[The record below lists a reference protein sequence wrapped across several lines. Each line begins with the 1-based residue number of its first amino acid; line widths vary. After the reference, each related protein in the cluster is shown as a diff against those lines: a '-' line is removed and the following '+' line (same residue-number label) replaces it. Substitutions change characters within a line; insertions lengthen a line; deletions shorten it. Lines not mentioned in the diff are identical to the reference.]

1 MNKHILI
8 IDDEK
13 PQAEALSKLLSKELS
28 DIGYTFEALYTEEA
42 IEEGIKN
49 RYFNLAIID
58 IRMDDFKFDGVD
70 LAREIININPLAKVI
85 IVSSFTSLYM
95 KEIKEIF
102 LTGKVLDWQ
111 EKEPY
116 DTWIPKLVD
125 QIKRYYDGLTID
137 SSETNNAL
145 MSIYA
150 EAKNTTQN
158 YEKGAKF
165 ENFLSLL
172 FQSIGFSFIQKR
184 VVDSTS
190 EIDLII
196 RNDIKDPFLSK
207 FGKYIFLEAKNRSS
221 TPIDKNDYIVF
232 KNKINS
238 SNQLVEL
245 GIIATTSYIAK
256 TVKLEELRSSATLG
270 KIVVLSNDELIR
282 LIEAPNKLSE
292 LKKIIDEQIREVPLV
307 RCH

>member
-1 MNKHILI
+1 MNKHILV

-13 PQAEALSKLLSKELS
+13 PQAEGLSKLLSKRLS
-28 DIGYTFEALYTEEA
+28 DIGYTFEALYNEEDIEDA
-42 IEEGIKN
+42 IEN

-58 IRMDDFKFDGVD
+58 IRMDDFKFNGID
-70 LAREIININPLAKVI
+70 LAKKIIEINPLAKVI

-95 KEIKEIF
+95 KEIKEIL

-111 EKEPY
+111 EKEEY
-116 DTWIPKLVD
+116 DKWIPNLVD
-125 QIKRYYDGLTID
+125 KIQSYYDSLIID

-158 YEKGAKF
+158 YEKGTKF

-172 FQSIGFSFIQKR
+172 FQAIGFSFIQKR
-184 VVDSTS
+184 VVDLTS
-190 EIDLII
+190 EIDLVI

-221 TPIDKNDYIVF
+221 DPINKNDYIVF
-232 KNKINS
+232 KEKINS

-256 TVKLEELRSSATLG
+256 TVKLEELRNSATLG

-282 LIEAPNKLSE
+282 LIEAPDKLSE

-307 RCH
+307 

>member
-13 PQAEALSKLLSKELS
+13 PQAEALSKLLSKNLS
-28 DIGYTFEALYTEEA
+28 DIGYTFEPLYDEDSIENA
-42 IEEGIKN
+42 IEN

-58 IRMDDFKFDGVD
+58 IRMDDFKFNGID
-70 LAREIININPLAKVI
+70 LATKIINVNPLAKII

-95 KEIKEIF
+95 KEIKEIL

-116 DTWIPKLVD
+116 DTWVPKLVEK
-125 QIKRYYDGLTID
+125 IKCYYNKLTID

-172 FQSIGFSFIQKR
+172 FQAIGFSFIQKR
-184 VVDSTS
+184 VMDLTS
-190 EIDLII
+190 EIDLVI

-221 TPIDKNDYIVF
+221 DPINKNDYIVF
-232 KNKINS
+232 KDKMNS

-256 TVKLEELRSSATLG
+256 TVRLEELRSSSTLG

-282 LIEAPNKLSE
+282 LIEAPDKLSE
-292 LKKIIDEQIREVPLV
+292 LKKIIDEQIREI
-307 RCH
+307 HGIT

>member
-13 PQAEALSKLLSKELS
+13 PQAEALSKLLSKDLS
-28 DIGYTFEALYTEEA
+28 GIGYTFEALYTEGSIEDA
-42 IEEGIKN
+42 IEN

-58 IRMDDFKFDGVD
+58 IRMDDFKFNGID
-70 LAREIININPLAKVI
+70 LAKKIIEINPLAKVI
-85 IVSSFTSLYM
+85 IVSSFTNLYM
-95 KEIKEIF
+95 KEIKDIL

-116 DTWIPKLVD
+116 DIWIPKLVT
-125 QIKRYYDGLTID
+125 QIQRYYNELTMD

-158 YEKGAKF
+158 YDKGIKF
-165 ENFLSLL
+165 EHFLSLL
-172 FQSIGFSFIQKR
+172 FQSIGFSSIHKR
-184 VVDSTS
+184 VVDLTS
-190 EIDLII
+190 EIDLVI
-196 RNDIKDPFLSK
+196 RNDIEDPLLSK

-221 TPIDKNDYIVF
+221 DPINKNDYIIF
-232 KNKINS
+232 RDKINS

-282 LIEAPNKLSE
+282 LIEAPDKLSE
-292 LKKIIDEQIREVPLV
+292 LKKIIDEQIREVPSI
-307 RCH
+307 